1 MDQADIVFDSLLGPD
16 GHVTRESFR
25 AFFHAQV
32 APPVAPMEPAVVAVE
47 QAPMLDL
54 VATEPSPAVA
64 RQKKRALSVE
74 EEEEWEVD
82 ADSDSFAL
90 SPAEKKPKSKKAAPA
105 PKSSGGKKKL
115 APIFGGAGASVTKAV
130 RTARLKAVVAS
141 LKQGVKAKKFYNSA
155 YAAFG
160 PRVVAC
166 NAELSI
172 VPDEFEAIFGA
183 SDFLLE
189 TGGCR
194 ARLSDFVHR
203 FLFFFFPRV

>member
-1 MDQADIVFDSLLGPD
+1 MDQADSVFDSLLGAD

-25 AFFHAQV
+25 AFFHEQLSAR
-32 APPVAPMEPAVVAVE
+32 VAPMEPAIVAVA
-47 QAPMLDL
+47 QAPVLDL
-54 VATEPSPAVA
+54 VESEPSPAAA
-64 RQKKRALSVE
+64 RQKKRALSDE

-90 SPAEKKPKSKKAAPA
+90 SPAEKKPKSKKAAA
-105 PKSSGGKKKL
+105 VPKSSGKKKL
-115 APIFGGAGASVTKAV
+115 APIFGGVGASVTKAV

-155 YAAFG
+155 YSAFG

-172 VPDEFEAIFGA
+172 VPNEFEAIFGA
-183 SDFLLE
+183 
-189 TGGCR
+189 TC
-194 ARLSDFVHR
+194 
-203 FLFFFFPRV
+203 FFFFPPL